1 MAIAPTI
8 RDSFMAKLGPDYVS
22 AYPKNLE
29 EHYPHVLEKIVSAWG
44 TLAMEPLFDSLLVT
58 QRTGRQGFS
67 VDAFAE
73 LMTLIGVYRKLGLAT
88 QPPKKEGDVWNWI
101 SDIDRPEN
109 SHGDA

>member
-8 RDSFMAKLGPDYVS
+8 RDTFMAKLGPDYVS

-29 EHYPHVLEKIVSAWG
+29 EHYPHVLEKIASAWG

-73 LMTLIGVYRKLGLAT
+73 VTTLVGVYRKLGLAT
-88 QPPKKEGDVWNWI
+88 QPPKKDGDVWNWI
-101 SDIDRPEN
+101 SDIGYSEDGR
-109 SHGDA
+109 SDA